1 MTKKEV
7 LRCVA
12 FLVVVCLLLVG
23 LTDIFEM
30 DHASY
35 AKRFHTYR
43 CFEENTVDAVY
54 IGTSGVARYWN
65 DAKAY
70 DEYGMTVYPLAI
82 DAMPVWLFPLMVDEA
97 FAYQDP
103 QLLIF
108 DMRAFGQSHTAENAD
123 VRGRRVL
130 DSMEFFSVNRMN
142 AALKTMEIVHRLDDS
157 KPTFDASYI
166 FSFGKFHTKWAD
178 SDFSIDDQNDK
189 KKNNFGGFNVHFTL
203 SILHEPQTPVEYDED
218 HYVPLDPI
226 SEESLYELLDHTKE
240 LGVEV
245 LFVDS
250 PQFMSKTEMGRANTV
265 RKILEE
271 QGVNCISYNVPGA
284 SEQLNIQM
292 DPETDFYDDAHTNY
306 YGAEKFTAS
315 LAAYLDEHYDLP
327 DRRNDEAARKDWDG
341 VYDHIKKTI
350 ADYEAIHKE
359 REMQEMQ
366 ETASSGE

>member
-12 FLVVVCLLLVG
+12 FIVVVFLVLVA
-23 LTDIFEM
+23 LTDIFEL
-30 DHASY
+30 DHADY

-43 CFEENTVDAVY
+43 TFEENTVDAVY
-54 IGTSGVARYWN
+54 IGTSGVTRYWIG
-65 DAKAY
+65 AKAY
-70 DEYGMTVYPLAI
+70 DEYGMTVYPLAV
-82 DAMPVWLFPLMVDEA
+82 DATPVWQYSILVDEA
-97 FAYQDP
+97 FAYQNP

-108 DMRAFGQSHTAENAD
+108 DARAFGQSHSAENAD
-123 VRGRRVL
+123 VGGRRVL

-142 AALKTMEIVHRLDDS
+142 AARKTMEIVHRLDDS
-157 KPTFDASYI
+157 KPAFDASYI
-166 FSFGKFHTKWAD
+166 FSFGKYHTKW
-178 SDFSIDDQNDK
+178 SNSGFSIDEQNDK
-189 KKNNFGGFNVHFTL
+189 KKDEFGGYKVGFKL
-203 SILHEPQTPVEYDED
+203 SPLHESQTPVEYDED
-218 HYVPLDPI
+218 YYVKLNPI

-240 LGVEV
+240 LGVQV

-250 PQFMSKTEMGRANTV
+250 PQFMSKTEMGRANTL
-265 RKILEE
+265 RKILAE
-271 QGVNCISYNVPGA
+271 QGVAYISYNVPGA

-292 DPETDFYDDAHTNY
+292 DPETDYYDDAHTNH

-315 LAAYLDEHYDLP
+315 LAAYLNEHYDLP
-327 DRRNDEAARKDWDG
+327 DRRNDEAVRKDWDG

-359 REMQEMQ
+359 QGTK